1 MNLWALATDIAIW
14 ILIAGSLGIFG
25 WFLVEV
31 IRLARTRLARE
42 RRGSPRDTDPGTDEP
57 PPDD

>member
-1 MNLWALATDIAIW
+1 MNRWALATDVAIW

-31 IRLARTRLARE
+31 VRLARE
-42 RRGSPRDTDPGTDEP
+42 RSGRPLDNDPGTDEP
-57 PPDD
+57 PLGE

>member
-1 MNLWALATDIAIW
+1 MNLWALATDVAIW

-31 IRLARTRLARE
+31 VRLARARLARE
-42 RRGSPRDTDPGTDEP
+42 RRGKTSDRDSGG
-57 PPDD
+57 